1 MFDCSPALSRQV
13 AFTLRRGL
21 EFSGIIDSTR
31 YPVQHLEVTPGNI
44 TEVDIWRNP
53 GYL

>member
-1 MFDCSPALSRQV
+1 MCDCSPALSRQL
-13 AFTLRRGL
+13 AFTPRSGL
-21 EFSGIIDSTR
+21 GFSGIIDSMR
-31 YPVQHLEVTPGNI
+31 YPVLHLEVTPGNI